1 MCQIRSNHEYHF
13 IIKQLAEQF
22 EDWFKWLGEN
32 HEKCMMFSIPIE
44 KQEKRLYNTNWTSLL
59 EQDLWSLADNF
70 AKGLHKGKCQDY
82 KSNLDT
88 WQLKMIYEHL
98 FM

>member
-1 MCQIRSNHEYHF
+1 
-13 IIKQLAEQF
+13 
-22 EDWFKWLGEN
+22 
-32 HEKCMMFSIPIE
+32 MFSIRIE

-59 EQDLWSLADNF
+59 VQDLWSLADNF

-88 WQLKMIYEHL
+88 
-98 FM
+98 